1 MQKKV
6 LKMPIVKSGNPNDDF
21 IYDYEDTGCE
31 ISDKCVMCP
40 LPMCKHDDRNWF
52 VRYKLYAKKRDAL
65 HLLKNRN
72 LPYNVI
78 AKQTGGTPTNMREL
92 EKKLENKSIDLDIV
106 DLFYEALYK

>member
-40 LPMCKHDDRNWF
+40 LPMCKHDDRNCM
-52 VRYKLYAKKRDAL
+52 
-65 HLLKNRN
+65 LKN
-72 LPYNVI
+72 
-78 AKQTGGTPTNMREL
+78 GT
-92 EKKLENKSIDLDIV
+92 
-106 DLFYEALYK
+106 LYIY